1 VRRPD
6 EEPLR
11 IALVQ
16 HLIRQYSLESGS
28 LEVEYMEQYFAE
40 FAAPKTALDLQQ
52 RLRSRDHLILISLA
66 PSPEDESHWIPVA
79 FKVGHELHSPSREAL
94 RAEEPAIADLSCR
107 LGECIEFERRRVF
120 YSWLGGTRREWR
132 QQGHYRALTEQQE
145 EWAHAHGYQQIVVKT
160 KNRFYGMRAAL
171 DHLQFDVL
179 RFEPD
184 AADNANSK
192 VYLGKDISAD
202 LVRGHVTSRRV
213 SLAA

>member
-1 VRRPD
+1 
-6 EEPLR
+6 
-11 IALVQ
+11 VQ
-16 HLIRQYSLESGS
+16 HLIRQFSLEAGS

-40 FAAPKTALDLQQ
+40 FASPKTASELRQ
-52 RLRSRDHLILISLA
+52 RLGLRDHLILISLA

-79 FKVGHELHSPSREAL
+79 FKVGHELHAPDREA
-94 RAEEPAIADLSCR
+94 RQAEDPAIADLSRR
-107 LGECIEFERRRVF
+107 LRDCVQFEGRRIF

-145 EWAHAHGYQQIVVKT
+145 EWALAHGYQQMVVKT

-171 DHLQFDVL
+171 DRLQFDVL

-184 AADNANSK
+184 SADNANSK
-192 VYLGKDISAD
+192 VYLGKDLSPD
-202 LVRGHVTSRRV
+202 LLRGHLTSRQV